1 MRIRVAFAGLLL
13 CGAFAHAQL
22 VDRDPDWKEAA
33 PPPPPAVQTTRL
45 LPIEMRGSVL
55 RWGVDPASISLGPDG
70 VVRYVV
76 VAQSDSGTVNALHEG
91 LRCRTAESTVYA
103 RHSGGRWVPVVD
115 REWKP
120 VHGDGTR
127 LHTLVIARNGACLG
141 HAPNRS
147 AEQIARDLA
156 APADTRFRPELR

>member
-1 MRIRVAFAGLLL
+1 MRTSVALLALLL
-13 CGAFAHAQL
+13 CGASTHAQF

-91 LRCRTAESTVYA
+91 LRCSTAESTVYA
-103 RHSGGRWVPVVD
+103 RHSGGQWRPVSD

-120 VHGDGTR
+120 LHGDGTR
-127 LHTLVIARNGACLG
+127 LHTLAIARNGACVG